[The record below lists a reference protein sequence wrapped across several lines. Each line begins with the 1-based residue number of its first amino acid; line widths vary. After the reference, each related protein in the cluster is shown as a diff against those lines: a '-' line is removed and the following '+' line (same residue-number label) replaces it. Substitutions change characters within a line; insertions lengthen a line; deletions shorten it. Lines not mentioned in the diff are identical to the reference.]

1 MLASPGGVRDPDP
14 MGDMLAGAPELEG
27 SMAPAPAPGVVV
39 VWVGPGAVMMVP
51 RVFIPS

>member
-27 SMAPAPAPGVVV
+27 KCEEEVEAEAGE
-39 VWVGPGAVMMVP
+39 GEGAGADP
-51 RVFIPS
+51 TEA